1 MSGIRLSNT
10 KGMRIKNTPKI
21 TLNRKNSDSL
31 VIIQWSCDPPPEY
44 EVDTLIDTRNQIDNT
59 GLTNANKF
67 LKSLYKR
74 EESFFNYTQELNKD
88 FTTVREGSKTA
99 QKMYEISK
107 TDKTK
112 TNKTKTNKTKTTVS
126 NRKIKNNF
134 SSKEFKNALFN
145 GNIIFIPIHG
155 GNILDEEGDVVNQVV
170 LPDKTYLVSFNP
182 PNTNMLFLDR
192 NLTISFLNI
201 IVNKTLM
208 EGILYNSKIRGRV
221 FEKELIN
228 NLRVWGP
235 GNTVM
240 NRGLQL
246 DRDVDILFKPFNETQ
261 FKITRGLSKAA
272 LRIEAN
278 KTIYDLYP
286 KIIQQ
291 MHLTRKR
298 RAGRVTR
305 KNMKPKQLFKK
316 FKKLKKTLLSNKK
329 FKINLKQKPLL

>member
-1 MSGIRLSNT
+1 MPGIRLSNT
-10 KGMRIKNTPKI
+10 HKGMRIKNTSKI
-21 TLNRKNSDSL
+21 TPNSKNSDSL

-44 EVDTLIDTRNQIDNT
+44 EVDTLIDTRHQIDNT
-59 GLTNANKF
+59 GITNANKF
-67 LKSLYKR
+67 FKSLYKR
-74 EESFFNYTQELNKD
+74 KESLLNYTRELNKD

-112 TNKTKTNKTKTTVS
+112 TNKTKITVS

-155 GNILDEEGDVVNQVV
+155 GNILDEDGDVVNQVV

-192 NLTISFLNI
+192 NLAISFLNI

-221 FEKELIN
+221 FERELVN
-228 NLRVWGP
+228 NFRVWGP
-235 GNTVM
+235 GNTVI

-272 LRIEAN
+272 LRMEAN

-291 MHLTRKR
+291 MHLTKKR
-298 RAGRVTR
+298 TAGRVTR
-305 KNMKPKQLFKK
+305 KNMKPKQLFNK

-329 FKINLKQKPLL
+329 FKITLKQKSLL